1 MLVIASLT
9 QTSMGPSSCSAR
21 CAAAST
27 WSGSATSVGMGRPVP
42 PASSTSRRAPFKPS
56 SPRASRA
63 MRAPRAPKA
72 RAVAR
77 PTPALAPVTTMV
89 LMPHLL
95 PVAVRASN
103 GEGVVRVFEYDDE
116 LFAAV
121 PADARDLAVRHG
133 IARVRSLPIGT
144 WEASAEDE
152 AGALGLLIL
161 DGLILHD
168 VRVGSV
174 TCTELLARQ
183 DLLRPWDEDPELQ
196 PVPMETAWRVIAPAR
211 LAVLDRRLAVVAGR
225 FPDVMATLLGRTMTR
240 ARWVVAMMSISH
252 MHRVEARLEACLWY
266 LADRFGRVTAE
277 GVVLPL
283 PLTHLTLARLV
294 GAQRPSVTTALG
306 ELAEQGRV
314 MRRADGTYLL
324 RGDPPTERTTT
335 TGRTAT
341 ASAARADAT
350 GQRGAAAR
358 AG

>member
-1 MLVIASLT
+1 M
-9 QTSMGPSSCSAR
+9 Q
-21 CAAAST
+21 
-27 WSGSATSVGMGRPVP
+27 
-42 PASSTSRRAPFKPS
+42 
-56 SPRASRA
+56 
-63 MRAPRAPKA
+63 
-72 RAVAR
+72 
-77 PTPALAPVTTMV
+77 
-89 LMPHLL
+89 HLL

-103 GEGVVRVFEYDDE
+103 GEHVVRVFEHDDE

-121 PADARDLAVRHG
+121 PANARDLAVRHG
-133 IARVRSLPIGT
+133 VARVRSLPIGT
-144 WEASAEDE
+144 WEASAEDD

-161 DGLILHD
+161 NGLILHD

-211 LAVLDRRLAVVAGR
+211 LAVLDRRFAVVAGR

-240 ARWVVAMMSISH
+240 ARGVVAMMSISH

-283 PLTHLTLARLV
+283 PLTHMALGRLV

-314 MRRADGTYLL
+314 RRLPDGAYLL
-324 RGDPPTERTTT
+324 VGEPPAMRP
-335 TGRTAT
+335 RQAP
-341 ASAARADAT
+341 
-350 GQRGAAAR
+350 GAGAPRQAPG
-358 AG
+358 AGAPA